1 MVTNLLTHAGCV
13 VFRDDQEDLHYLVI
27 SSSTNEH
34 WVLPKGHIDSGES
47 PEEAALRELKEE
59 TGVLGETIKSLSI
72 QRFKKFGKK
81 VIVQYYLIRMTDSK
95 PPMENRQLRWEKKES
110 ALELLS
116 FTEAKNAIRDAT
128 ASLK

>member
-1 MVTNLLTHAGCV
+1 MIANSLTHAGCV
-13 VFRDDQEDLHYLVI
+13 VFRDDKEKLRYLVV
-27 SSSTNEH
+27 SSSTDEH
-34 WVLPKGHIDSGES
+34 WVLPKGHIDPGES

-72 QRFKKFGKK
+72 QRFNKFGKK
-81 VIVQYYLIRMTDSK
+81 VVVQYYLVRMRGSK
-95 PPMENRQLRWEKKES
+95 PPMENRQLRWEDKES

-116 FTEAKNAIRDAT
+116 FTESKNAIQDAA